1 MVLPQAL
8 EYNWE
13 FNKTLEQIGESARQ
27 RALMQRKLDME
38 EQEKVGRTLNMISPD
53 VLNKNFSKDVVNQ
66 YLPQILNKVKEL
78 SKAGVSE
85 RQARQEVFTVLS
97 DISEWS
103 NKSQTIDDQIE
114 EQVKGL
120 DNTIYDVG
128 RISALAKDMAKYN
141 TVDGQKILKG
151 KDEMDPSQS
160 YVSMVIEKMP
170 DLAVDERKASN
181 AFQTSLRAIPE
192 VEKVTEEV
200 KDASGRRVG
209 EKVVEKLSFLYDRD
223 PNNNIVLKKDDK
235 GFVPEETFQTFYSQ
249 YKPWIDGN
257 AKRIMSRLDVPESP
271 EATEWFKR
279 SFLTDTLERSA
290 SGTANVSRINVT
302 QPRSGGGGGTKPAE
316 KKNDTNDY
324 ITRVMDVVSNGT
336 SQDLADMLYE
346 MRAGNGKYEVLDAK
360 VSNKNKGFVI
370 EFNTGEFDED
380 GNPIKSK
387 QSFNPSSK
395 TFAIDLARFYQQAT
409 GSDSKLEKSILTGKK
424 TYNKTSK
431 YVVGGKEYTMDEL
444 KGMGYTEDQVNQAI
458 KAGTVKLK

>member
-257 AKRIMSRLDVPESP
+257 AKRIMSRLGVPESP

-290 SGTANVSRINVT
+290 SGTANVSRTNVT
-302 QPRSGGGGGTKPAE
+302 QPRSGGGGGTKSAE

-336 SQDLADMLYE
+336 SQELADMLYE

-431 YVVGGKEYTMDEL
+431 YIVGGKEYTMDEL

>member
-1 MVLPQAL
+1 MALIRAL
-8 EYNWE
+8 EFDQTPNRLLFE
-13 FNKTLEQIGESARQ
+13 IGEQARQ
-27 RALMQRKLDME
+27 QELLQRKMMME

-53 VLNKNFSKDVVNQ
+53 VLNKNFSKDVVNA
-66 YLPQILNKVKEL
+66 YLPQILGKVKEL
-78 SKAGVSE
+78 NKRGVSDM
-85 RQARQEVFTVLS
+85 QAREEVFSVLS

-120 DNTIYDVG
+120 DNSIYDAG
-128 RISALAKDMAKYN
+128 RIKALAKDMAKYN
-141 TVDGQKILKG
+141 TVGGQKMLKG
-151 KDEMDPSQS
+151 KDEMDPSQD
-160 YVSMVIEKMP
+160 YVSQVIQNMP

-181 AFQTSLRAIPE
+181 AFQSSLKAIPE

-200 KDASGRRVG
+200 KDASGKRVG

-223 PNNNIVLKKDDK
+223 ANNNIVLKKEN

-249 YKPWIDGN
+249 YKPWVDGN
-257 AKRIMSRLDVPESP
+257 AKRIMSRLGVPESP
-271 EATEWFKR
+271 DATEWFKR
-279 SFLTDTLERSA
+279 SFLTNTLERSA
-290 SGTANVSRINVT
+290 SGTANVSRTNVT
-302 QPRSGGGGGTKPAE
+302 QPRSGGVGSKKTAE

-324 ITRVMDVVSNGT
+324 ITRVMDVASSG
-336 SQDLADMLYE
+336 SPEDLRDMIYE
-346 MRAGNGKYEVLDAK
+346 MRAGNGKYEVTDVK
-360 VSNKNKGFVI
+360 VNTKNKGFVI
-370 EFNTGEFDED
+370 DFNTGAFDED

-409 GSDSKLEKSILTGKK
+409 GSDSKLEKSILTGKQPKPAAK
-424 TYNKTSK
+424 TYI
-431 YVVGGKEYTMDEL
+431 VGGKNYSMDDL